1 MESKA
6 FHICPFCQSPSP
18 ASASRCARCDRS
30 LAGLPLPIY
39 GSELDAASMR
49 SEPGDLVDL
58 PLRDD
63 VEGVPIPVVTAA
75 AAPAPNA
82 SPPEVSAPP
91 RRGRRRRAAKMGAA
105 AAMMGALLIG
115 GWLVR
120 AQGTPTSAPA
130 AEVPDTALSAS
141 PAAMAPGRVATR
153 ISKPEPGPP
162 VSAPARRTSIGRD
175 AGAAPVRQAAS
186 RQDSAPWDIT
196 PPPAEPPRATAD
208 VSTVH
213 PDVRATPVGVERMP
227 EDLRRDSTA
236 GARDDD
242 ARADLRA
249 RLGRAEQRRQA
260 LTERL
265 GQLRARTNVPVIR
278 DVDEYQR
285 LQEQLSDT
293 LDELDRVEAQ
303 IARLRRALG
312 NGRE

>member
-58 PLRDD
+58 PLRDG
-63 VEGVPIPVVTAA
+63 VEGLSIPVAPAVAA
-75 AAPAPNA
+75 AAPIP
-82 SPPEVSAPP
+82 SPPRVSAPP
-91 RRGRRRRAAKMGAA
+91 
-105 AAMMGALLIG
+105 
-115 GWLVR
+115 
-120 AQGTPTSAPA
+120 Q
-130 AEVPDTALSAS
+130 
-141 PAAMAPGRVATR
+141 
-153 ISKPEPGPP
+153 
-162 VSAPARRTSIGRD
+162 
-175 AGAAPVRQAAS
+175 
-186 RQDSAPWDIT
+186 
-196 PPPAEPPRATAD
+196 PAEPPRATAEIH
-208 VSTVH
+208 TVP
-213 PDVRATPVGVERMP
+213 PDVRAAPVGVERMP
-227 EDLRRDSTA
+227 DDLRRDSTA

-242 ARADLRA
+242 ARADLRV
-249 RLGRAEQRRQA
+249 RLDRAEQRRQA

-293 LDELDRVEAQ
+293 LDQLDRVEAQ
-303 IARLRRALG
+303 IARLQRALG